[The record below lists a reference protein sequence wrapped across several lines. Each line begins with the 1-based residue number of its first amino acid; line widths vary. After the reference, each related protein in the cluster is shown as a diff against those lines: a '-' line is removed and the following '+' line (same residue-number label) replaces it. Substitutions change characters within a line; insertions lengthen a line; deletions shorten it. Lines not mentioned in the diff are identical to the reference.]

1 MADNT
6 QAYIQLA
13 GALVPIVNSLAVVV
27 EQLVHVVDGL
37 KGDDA
42 AITQHI
48 EELKPLVSAMVAK
61 VIAYRPAPYE
71 EGPGSPVGGEP
82 SA

>member
-1 MADNT
+1 MPDKT

-13 GALVPIVNSLAVVV
+13 GALVPIVNSLATVV

-42 AITQHI
+42 TISKHI
-48 EELKPLVSAMVAK
+48 EDLKPIVAAMVVK
-61 VIAYRPAPYE
+61 VNAYQPAPYE
-71 EGPGSPVGGEP
+71 ETPK
-82 SA
+82 A